1 MVQGCERIRG
11 CHYPSQRAYTNGR
24 PYSQQPRH
32 DARRQLWDAA
42 GTENNISDRPP
53 TYKQSQALILSS
65 PAGLL
70 TPIYIS
76 SSPDQKTKKHTM
88 LKVGLRA
95 KPSSAFRPLAVRGFI
110 KTIPQP
116 PGNIVGTVN
125 DAYVPPPPH
134 KLHGSLHWTSERVVA
149 IGMAPLIMTPF
160 VTGTSYPLVDSV
172 MGTLLLYHCYV
183 GFESCII
190 DYIPLRVYGIWHKVA
205 IGLLGFGTLVAGY
218 GVYLIEKTEKE
229 GLVGVVKKLWKA

>member
-1 MVQGCERIRG
+1 M
-11 CHYPSQRAYTNGR
+11 
-24 PYSQQPRH
+24 
-32 DARRQLWDAA
+32 
-42 GTENNISDRPP
+42 
-53 TYKQSQALILSS
+53 
-65 PAGLL
+65 
-70 TPIYIS
+70 S
-76 SSPDQKTKKHTM
+76 SSGARVCTDKVLSISVATCSHKWSTIWPAATTRSPSPTLSRSWDQKQQFRSCSELQAITGLNFVIT
-88 LKVGLRA
+88 LRA
-95 KPSSAFRPLAVRGFI
+95 LRGFI

-149 IGMAPLIMTPF
+149 IGLAPFIMTPF
-160 VTGTSYPLVDSV
+160 VTGTSYPLVDSI

-190 DYIPLRVYGIWHKVA
+190 DYIPLRVYGIWHKAA

-218 GVYLIEKTEKE
+218 GVYIIETTEKE